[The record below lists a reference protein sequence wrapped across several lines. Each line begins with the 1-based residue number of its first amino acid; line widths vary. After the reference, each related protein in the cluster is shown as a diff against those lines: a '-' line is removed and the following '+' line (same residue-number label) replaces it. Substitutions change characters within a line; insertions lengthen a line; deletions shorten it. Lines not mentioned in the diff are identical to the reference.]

1 MAWWSWM
8 VLGAVLLAAELFAVD
23 AQFYL
28 VFLGVSAALVGL
40 ASLFGIAMPEW
51 AQWLA
56 FATLSLIFFFTFR
69 RTLYEKIRGGGE
81 NYPADTLSGESL
93 NVLWAAGY
101 FVFLAVWRFV
111 SVVDLMPLG
120 EAVGASVPFLILGGI
135 VCALLIA
142 IAWVQAHYTV
152 YTVTNRRIAMRIG
165 AALTVTLNLPYTQ
178 IANANL
184 DLRKSGTGTIAFDL
198 MGKTR
203 ISYLV
208 CWPHVRPW
216 KISPTQPALR
226 CIPEAEKIA
235 AMISEA
241 AQARVSTPQVERT
254 GAASAAVA
262 AE

>member
-1 MAWWSWM
+1 MSHDDFQ
-8 VLGAVLLAAELFAVD
+8 VEPVK
-23 AQFYL
+23 
-28 VFLGVSAALVGL
+28 GL
-40 ASLFGIAMPEW
+40 PEAPPEGEVILWQGKPEW
-51 AQWLA
+51 WA
-56 FATLSLIFFFTFR
+56 LS
-69 RTLYEKIRGGGE
+69 K
-81 NYPADTLSGESL
+81 ESL
-93 NVLWAAGY
+93 NVLWVAGY
-101 FVFLAVWRFV
+101 FVFLAAWRFV
-111 SVVDLMPLG
+111 SVMDLMPLR
-120 EAVGASVPFLILGGI
+120 EAIVASVPFLILGAI
-135 VCALLIA
+135 VCAILIA
-142 IAWVQAHYTV
+142 IAWAQAYYTV
-152 YTVTNRRIAMRIG
+152 YTVTNRRVAMRIG

-226 CIPEAEKIA
+226 CIPDAEKIA

-241 AQARVSTPQVERT
+241 AQARVTMPQVART
-254 GAASAAVA
+254 QAAPSAVA